1 MEPIINISFINKQF
15 DPECKSTDLLKNLSK
30 NCKFFIRPS
39 NFQEL
44 SKIFT
49 STFKPKDKEKQKL
62 ILSYNGI
69 LPSGDRIEIK
79 DDKSFKKDISIIF
92 VCYKKLKKQ
101 IGNIFNDDE
110 PDDDILGEDHLKIE
124 DHIPNLNI
132 NEIINL
138 KKSVSSE
145 LKIDQTKIF
154 QNCIDNI
161 NSEFAKKLSSSVQDL
176 ILRSSQENI
185 ENNFNDLR
193 KSFKSS
199 KSKLFERK
207 DSALNVIKYNNKQL
221 NDINSTIKKAKSTK
235 NVIPK
240 EEKAILEPKPIPE
253 PEKPKPKPQKEEEE
267 EKVIFRFNKG
277 VIDIGTKISKKAK
290 KAEIK
295 VDNIQIK
302 NISKKE
308 YKSILMSWFR
318 EDKSDENIN
327 FDNNKKEL
335 DLGGDKVYSSKQD
348 INDLNINLIVDNPI
362 DNNDYKMFVSIINK
376 ENKKIISEKPLKIVV
391 KIKKFL
397 SEEDINDILNSLKN
411 EINEFDMYLKE
422 DDVIKI
428 IKEKKGEENEIKKV
442 VIKKLEKQ
450 KKENKERLE
459 KEEKERLKR
468 EEKEKLKKIEKEKKE
483 EKERL
488 ERLEREKKEKEKRVK
503 DLSAKLENET
513 NYTEFL
519 NKNEVEEKI
528 LSFNFNEE
536 EIKKWIEEKRPRPV
550 PEPAP
555 APVPERPEV
564 NEELIREITDEL
576 EEELY
581 VSSFIPEEDL
591 RQIIIDNRYDRNEI
605 TICIKKRM

>member
-44 SKIFT
+44 NKIFT

-69 LPSGDRIEIK
+69 LPSGNRIEIK

-101 IGNIFNDDE
+101 IGNIFDENE

-240 EEKAILEPKPIPE
+240 EEKPIIEPKPIPE

-267 EKVIFRFNKG
+267 KVIFKFNKG
-277 VIDIGTKISKKAK
+277 VIDINKKIGKKAK
-290 KAEIK
+290 MAEIK

-318 EDKSDENIN
+318 EDKSDKNIN

-335 DLGGDKVYSSKQD
+335 DFGGDKVYSSKQD

-362 DNNDYKMFVSIINK
+362 DNNDYKMFISIINK

-422 DDVIKI
+422 DDVINI
-428 IKEKKGEENEIKKV
+428 IKEKKGEENEIKKL
-442 VIKKLEKQ
+442 VIKKLEKE
-450 KKENKERLE
+450 KKEKKERLE
-459 KEEKERLKR
+459 REEKERLKR
-468 EEKEKLKKIEKEKKE
+468 EEKEKLKKLEKEKKE

-488 ERLEREKKEKEKRVK
+488 EREEREKKEKEKRVK
-503 DLSAKLENET
+503 DLLVKLEKET
-513 NYTEFL
+513 NYKEFL
-519 NKNEVEEKI
+519 NKNEVEQQI
-528 LSFNFNEE
+528 ICFNFNEE
-536 EIKKWIEEKRPRPV
+536 EIKKWIEEKKPKPVAKPV
-550 PEPAP
+550 PEQ
-555 APVPERPEV
+555 PEV
-564 NEELIREITDEL
+564 NEELIREIADEL

-581 VSSFIPEEDL
+581 VSSFIPEDDL
-591 RQIIIDNRYDRNEI
+591 RQIIIDNRYYRNEI
-605 TICIKKRM
+605 RICINKRM

>member
-44 SKIFT
+44 TKIFT

-101 IGNIFNDDE
+101 IGNIFDENE

-267 EKVIFRFNKG
+267 KVIFKFNKG
-277 VIDIGTKISKKAK
+277 VIDIDKKISKKAK
-290 KAEIK
+290 TAEIK

-335 DLGGDKVYSSKQD
+335 DFGGDKVYSSKQD

-411 EINEFDMYLKE
+411 DINEFDMYLKE